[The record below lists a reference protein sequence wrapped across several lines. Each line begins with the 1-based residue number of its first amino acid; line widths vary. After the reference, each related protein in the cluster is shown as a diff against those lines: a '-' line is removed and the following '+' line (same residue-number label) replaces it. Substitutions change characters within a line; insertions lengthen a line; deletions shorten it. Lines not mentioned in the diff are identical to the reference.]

1 MKEIFNIFPD
11 GYLPLYH
18 GGNMQKD
25 DSLCSYSA
33 ASVEEVL
40 SLHEQ
45 GVIRDYIYFAL
56 PKSKAD
62 IAALIGKCRLVANS
76 LQEIQDINAVA
87 LEHNKPG
94 YLEDIGLRVVPSRF
108 DDGMQ
113 MGIPESMLPTLA
125 GKIKKMAGI
134 SVRGCF
140 VQGGM
145 MDLSGVDLADYFHES
160 YQVVKRM
167 TTLLPCSMF
176 YFCLCGILD
185 ALENERNLY
194 PHTMEEILHAAEI
207 VGMQNQTAFYARL
220 LVE

>member
-45 GVIRDYIYFAL
+45 GVIRDYIYFAV

-62 IAALIGKCRLVANS
+62 IAAVIGKCRLVANS

-94 YLEDIGLRVVPSRF
+94 YLEDMGLRVVPSRF

-113 MGIPESMLPTLA
+113 MGIPEAMLPALA

-134 SVRGCF
+134 SVRLFCAGRNDGTDGCGF
-140 VQGGM
+140 GRLFPRK
-145 MDLSGVDLADYFHES
+145 LSDGQAHDHAAALQYVL
-160 YQVVKRM
+160 
-167 TTLLPCSMF
+167 LLPVR
-176 YFCLCGILD
+176 YIG
-185 ALENERNLY
+185 R
-194 PHTMEEILHAAEI
+194 
-207 VGMQNQTAFYARL
+207 VGT
-220 LVE
+220 